1 MEVASITYNVDDE
14 SEFLKK
20 TDYDLFLESLDS
32 VSKTLEEQSETINDE
47 LHNGGLNA
55 SALNFDGFAPLF
67 DMSHSI
73 DNNIKKAIG
82 AINEFKKIIENDAIV
97 HMTNEWG
104 KHYQE
109 AYNHYKELYDND
121 EKNNFETNSAEEYE
135 PEVERIRKEYE
146 KIAGEGTAEA
156 ALKINYDEYKTNQ
169 SFGDGKVE
177 SDGTREG
184 NAKAIWNFLKSKGL
198 SDAAAAAVLGNIQ
211 QESQF
216 DPSAI
221 EGTGEGH
228 GLIQWS
234 FDRRKALMAAA
245 AAQGVDWRDLNFQ
258 LEYLWNEALN
268 PESSYGKRLAAAG
281 FYNNNISV
289 ADATYLFHQIVE
301 GSNDSQNTI
310 LNNRIVPAQEW
321 FNKFEGTQGATSIT
335 SALSN
340 IGGDFSN
347 LEFIT
352 ESNNAAK
359 TTGTV
364 YKSANNNSN
373 TIISGQITSEDLEL
387 DDIRGN
393 LDVPYMS
400 QNDPRWSGLGFGDGD
415 IGTSG
420 CSISSA
426 AMALSAITGKTITPE
441 DIRQSIMDNN
451 GGNYKAFHVPD
462 VGASHSV
469 FPAIANYYN
478 VKCEELSTSSNSIG
492 NELREGNPVIVSV
505 GAGPNHFTT
514 NGHFIVLTGIDANGN
529 VTVNDPNGA
538 HDSYSAN
545 IYNLDQLCNSG
556 EIQSAR
562 AFYT

>member
-1 MEVASITYNVDDE
+1 MEVASITYNDGE
-14 SEFLKK
+14 EPAFLKK
-20 TDYDLFLESLDS
+20 SDYDSFLESLDS
-32 VSKTLEEQSETINDE
+32 VSKTLEEQSETINEE

-109 AYNHYKELYDND
+109 AYNHYNELYAND

-216 DPSAI
+216 DPSAV
-221 EGTGEGH
+221 EGNGEGH

-234 FDRRKALMAAA
+234 FERRKALMAAA
-245 AAQGVDWRDLNFQ
+245 AAQGVDWKDLNFQ

-268 PESSYGKRLAAAG
+268 PESSYGKRLASAG

-364 YKSANNNSN
+364 YKSANNNSDIPLYSAGN
-373 TIISGQITSEDLEL
+373 AQANAIKWGMEIANNNNYGYQWGGGHGDGGVYGYDCSGLISAAYVEAGILPKGMSLTTYDMPSVLPQYGFQHLGNASDSYENLQPGDILVKPDSHVEMYIGNGQVLGA
-387 DDIRGN
+387 RGN
-393 LDVPYMS
+393 FD
-400 QNDPRWSGLGFGDGD
+400 
-415 IGTSG
+415 
-420 CSISSA
+420 
-426 AMALSAITGKTITPE
+426 K
-441 DIRQSIMDNN
+441 
-451 GGNYKAFHVPD
+451 
-462 VGASHSV
+462 
-469 FPAIANYYN
+469 
-478 VKCEELSTSSNSIG
+478 
-492 NELREGNPVIVSV
+492 SV
-505 GAGPNHFTT
+505 GDSSGSEISVRDYGARNWAGYQ
-514 NGHFIVLTGIDANGN
+514 IYRYTG
-529 VTVNDPNGA
+529 
-538 HDSYSAN
+538 
-545 IYNLDQLCNSG
+545 
-556 EIQSAR
+556 
-562 AFYT
+562 